1 MSTSLTRERVK
12 FIGEIVGW
20 NLFGCQEMVTSN
32 SMEANNQKIDAK
44 ALRPVRIS
52 NKGNKLQI
60 IGKFSNF

>member
-20 NLFGCQEMVTSN
+20 NFFGCQELVTSN